1 MKIPASLAGGIAL
14 MLGVVLAPVWAGT
27 LYDPASYQSLTA
39 DRKARRAGDLVTVMI
54 YENASASTTADT
66 SAGHDAA
73 LSAAAHAGSRE
84 RRAGLGTGNDFEGRG
99 RTERSGR
106 VLGQLTVAVQEVAP
120 NGDLLLAG
128 VQELEIN
135 GEKQVIR
142 LEGRVRS
149 QDVSDANTVLST
161 RVADARI
168 SFAGDGVLAEHQKPS
183 WWHRLLTLFGL

>member
-1 MKIPASLAGGIAL
+1 MKTSKYFTGTVA
-14 MLGVVLAPVWAGT
+14 VVLSALLAPAWSGT
-27 LYDPASYQSLTA
+27 LYDPASFQSLTA
-39 DRKARRAGDLVTVMI
+39 DRKARRVGDLVTVLI
-54 YENASASTTADT
+54 YENTSASTTADT

-73 LSAAAHAGSRE
+73 LSAAAYAGSRD

-106 VLGQLTVAVQEVAP
+106 VLGQLTVTVQELAP

-128 VQELEIN
+128 AQELEIN

-142 LEGRVRS
+142 LEGRVRG